1 MDGKVMHNRRLRR
14 DRRTQTSMTCY
25 TRLAA
30 DPGRIARNRDV
41 PIGELKMALFEVPE
55 NFSGE
60 GTVVLAAS
68 TSSSGWN
75 RQYVEV
81 HHAGRVQTVPT
92 PRRKSV
98 LGSTAVVLG
107 AESGTTI
114 EIVLYDAEQWLMG
127 CSDADLDLGDNLA
140 VLGKEV
146 IQFAEAASLGRGR
159 FQLGRMRRGQ
169 AGTESAAHPK
179 GEPFALIERNALQR
193 ITLPILVP
201 GSPVRA
207 AAQNGSAECSVTLAS
222 GLSARPTRRPAPAYP
237 THKRPAGS

>member
-1 MDGKVMHNRRLRR
+1 
-14 DRRTQTSMTCY
+14 
-25 TRLAA
+25 
-30 DPGRIARNRDV
+30 
-41 PIGELKMALFEVPE
+41 MALFEVPE

-98 LGSTAVVLG
+98 LGSTAAVLG
-107 AESGTTI
+107 AESRTT
-114 EIVLYDAEQWLMG
+114 EVVLYDAEQWLIS

-140 VLGKEV
+140 VLGKE
-146 IQFAEAASLGRGR
+146 IFQFGEATSLGGGR
-159 FQLGRMRRGQ
+159 FRLGRLRRGQ

-179 GEPFALIERNALQR
+179 GEPFALIERSALQP

-201 GSPVRA
+201 GSPVHA

-222 GLSARPTRRPAPAYP
+222 RP
-237 THKRPAGS
+237 